1 MTTPERTPSPAMQ
14 RYLEVKAQ
22 HPQAILLFRMGD
34 FYELFY
40 EDAVTASKAVG
51 LTLTSRDKGSTNP
64 IPMAG
69 FPYHQLDSYLQKLVR
84 AGFRAAICEQMEDPK
99 LAKGL
104 VKREVT
110 RVVTPGT
117 LTEDSLLDPRES
129 NFLACVFPTKEAC
142 GLAWLEVSTGRFF
155 TTDLTHEAVIDE
167 IARIHPAECLVPEQA
182 KNNGVVQMLTRTS
195 GLFLSERPAW
205 SFSADQCLRLLL
217 EQFQTKTLAGF
228 DIDEQTP
235 GVIAAGALLDYVRE
249 TQKSSLGHITR
260 LEPYRR
266 GTSLLIDEAT
276 RRSLELTQTLRDG
289 QRAGSL
295 LAVIDETV
303 TPMGARLLAE
313 WLSNPLTEPSKIE
326 RRLDAV
332 EELHDDTM
340 FCRDLRDQLREGYDL
355 QRLTARVATGRCSPR
370 DLSCLARTLA
380 LLPKLKAKLSG
391 RKAALLADLEG
402 RLDLCPEIRSDIEAA
417 LVDEPPLL
425 TTDGG
430 MMREGYHAQLD
441 EWRDLARGGKDWIAK
456 YQAEEIERTG
466 IPNLKVGFNRVFG
479 YYLECTAAQ
488 AEKVPVDYIRKQT
501 LKNYERFITPQLKEY
516 EEKVLRAEGQAVQLE
531 QELFTALRE
540 RVAAQSAR
548 LRENAEVLAE
558 IDVLAGLATLAISA
572 GYCRPEITLDPLFD
586 IREGRH
592 PVLDR
597 LKPTGEFVPNDV
609 RIGRSAERGVR
620 SAESPD
626 RRTESTLVPSPPSS
640 GERARVR
647 GPNSENAPNLNDG
660 SSNADSVDANVHS
673 LESPPHPNPLPP
685 KAGGEG
691 TERAAAISAPQ
702 PSTLAPQPSGLI
714 QLITGPNMAGKSTY
728 IRQAALLTIMAQM
741 GSFVPAKSARIGI
754 ADRIFARVG
763 ASDELGKGQSTFM
776 VEMTETA
783 RILNAATKRSLVILD
798 EIGRGT
804 STYDGISLAWSIT
817 EYLHDVIGCR
827 TLFATHYHELTQ
839 LAETLK
845 QCVNWNVAVK
855 EEADDVIFLHKI
867 VPGSADKSYGIHVAQ
882 LAGVPRTVLD
892 RAKVILQTLESDHLD
907 DTGKTKVPERPT
919 KQKREQQ
926 RTLFAPEEHPVMDE
940 LRHLDVN
947 NLTPLAALQELN
959 RLKER
964 LK

>member
-1 MTTPERTPSPAMQ
+1 MTTPDRVPTPAMQ

-69 FPYHQLDSYLQKLVR
+69 FPYHQLDAYLQKLVR

-104 VKREVT
+104 VKRDVT

-155 TTDLTHEAVIDE
+155 TTDLAHEAVLDE
-167 IARIHPAECLVPEQA
+167 IARIHPAECLIPEQA
-182 KNNGVVQMLTRTS
+182 KQSAIVQELTRTS

-276 RRSLELTQTLRDG
+276 RRSLELTQTLRNGTRD
-289 QRAGSL
+289 GSL
-295 LAVIDETV
+295 LSVIDETV

-313 WLSNPLTEPSKIE
+313 WLSNPLTEPTRIE
-326 RRLDAV
+326 RRLNAV
-332 EELHDDTM
+332 QELHDDNM

-430 MMREGYHAQLD
+430 MIRDGYHVQLD

-488 AEKVPVDYIRKQT
+488 ADKVPVDYIRKQT
-501 LKNYERFITPQLKEY
+501 LKNQERFITPQLKEY

-558 IDVLAGLATLAISA
+558 IDVLAGLTTLAISA
-572 GYCRPEITLDPLFD
+572 GYCRPEITLDPILD

-597 LKPTGEFVPNDV
+597 LKPSGEFVPNDV
-609 RIGRSAERGVR
+609 RIGASAVVADAASVGSDAGSIRH
-620 SAESPD
+620 
-626 RRTESTLVPSPPSS
+626 
-640 GERARVR
+640 
-647 GPNSENAPNLNDG
+647 EN
-660 SSNADSVDANVHS
+660 
-673 LESPPHPNPLPP
+673 
-685 KAGGEG
+685 
-691 TERAAAISAPQ
+691 T
-702 PSTLAPQPSGLI
+702 SGLI

-919 KQKREQQ
+919 KQKREKQKF
-926 RTLFAPEEHPVMDE
+926 LFESEEHPIVDE
-940 LRHLDVN
+940 LRHLDLN
-947 NLTPLAALQELN
+947 SMTPLAALQELN
-959 RLKER
+959 RLKNR
-964 LK
+964 LT